1 MLTTQNN
8 QFVNSKEGLNNMHP
22 VKKIMVG
29 LDNTEMDTSLIQFA
43 SFLARTGSAEYVHFV
58 NVIKRTPLPSPLRQ
72 EFPDLLEK
80 AQVDRRRELEKK
92 VIEHFDLTLPAKAK
106 ISIEEG
112 TMPSK
117 QILKLADKH
126 SVDAIVVGRK
136 KNLKNNS
143 VVTQR
148 LARRATCSLLIVPE
162 REYTRVSKLMVAV
175 DFTKESV
182 AALEEAVSVA
192 RREGAAGNEVEIIC
206 HHAYQVP
213 VGYHYSGK
221 SFEECGDVMCEHARK
236 KYDKFIKK
244 VDTAGV
250 KVVPSFAL
258 VKNDDVVG
266 NIYKTAQENNVG
278 CIVIGGK
285 GKSASTALF
294 PIGTTTEK
302 LVERDSEIPVLI
314 VRHKHKNAGII
325 DMLQRI

>member
-1 MLTTQNN
+1 MLTTENN
-8 QFVNSKEGLNNMHP
+8 QFDNYRGRLNHMHP
-22 VKKIMVG
+22 VKKIIVG

-58 NVIKRTPLPSPLRQ
+58 NVIKRTALPSPLRQ
-72 EFPDLLEK
+72 EFPNLLEK

-92 VIEHFDLTLPAKAK
+92 VIEHFDLTLPAKVK

-112 TMPSK
+112 AMPSK

-126 SVDAIVVGRK
+126 SIDAIIVGRK
-136 KNLKNNS
+136 KDLKNNS

-148 LARRATCSLLIVPE
+148 LARRATCSLLIVPD
-162 REYTRVSKLMVAV
+162 REYIRVSKLMVAV

-182 AALEEAVSVA
+182 AALEEAISVA
-192 RREGAAGNEVEIIC
+192 RREQVTGNDVEIVC

-221 SFEECGDVMCEHARK
+221 TFEECGNVMCEHARK
-236 KYDKFIKK
+236 KYQKFIKK
-244 VDTAGV
+244 VDTTGV
-250 KVVPSFAL
+250 KVTPSFSL

-266 NIYKTAQENNVG
+266 NIYETAQEHNVG

-302 LVERDSEIPVLI
+302 LVEKDSEIPLLI
-314 VRHKHKNAGII
+314 VRHKHKNAGLI

>member
-1 MLTTQNN
+1 
-8 QFVNSKEGLNNMHP
+8 MHP
-22 VKKIMVG
+22 VRKIMVG
-29 LDNTEMDTSLIQFA
+29 LDNTSMDNSLIQFA

-58 NVIKRTPLPSPLRQ
+58 NVIKRTQLPSPLRR

-92 VIEHFDLTLPAKAK
+92 VIEHFDLTLPVKVK
-106 ISIEEG
+106 ITVEEG

-117 QILKLADKH
+117 EILKLADKY
-126 SVDAIVVGRK
+126 SIDAIVVGRK
-136 KNLKNNS
+136 KDLKNSS

-162 REYTRVSKLMVAV
+162 REYTKVNKLMVST

-182 AALEEAVSVA
+182 AALGEAIAVA
-192 RREGAAGNEVEIIC
+192 RREQALGNTIEIVC

-221 SFEECGDVMCEHARK
+221 TFEECGDVMYEHARK
-236 KYDKFIKK
+236 KYNNFINK
-244 VDTAGV
+244 VDTAGIEV
-250 KVVPSFAL
+250 MPSFSL
-258 VKNDDVVG
+258 VKNEDVVS
-266 NIYKTAQENNVG
+266 NIYETAREVNAD

-285 GKSASTALF
+285 GKSPSTALF

-302 LVERDSEIPVLI
+302 LIVKDSEIPLLI
-314 VRHKHKNAGII
+314 VRHKHKNAGLI

>member
-1 MLTTQNN
+1 MLTTKTNS
-8 QFVNSKEGLNNMHP
+8 VNHKGEIDYMNP
-22 VKKIMVG
+22 VRKIMVG
-29 LDNTEMDTSLIQFA
+29 LDNTEMDTSLIHFA

-58 NVIKRTPLPSPLRQ
+58 NVIKRTPLPSPLRN

-92 VIEHFDLTLPAKAK
+92 VIDHFDLTIPAKVK
-106 ISIEEG
+106 ISVEQG

-136 KNLKNNS
+136 KDLKNNS
-143 VVTQR
+143 VVAQR

-162 REYTRVSKLMVAV
+162 REYSKINRLLVAT

-182 AALEEAVSVA
+182 AALEEAITVA
-192 RREGAAGNEVEIIC
+192 RREQATGNPIEIVC
-206 HHAYQVP
+206 HHTYQVP

-221 SFEECGDVMCEHARK
+221 TFEECGDVMLEHARK
-236 KYDKFIKK
+236 KYNKFISKL
-244 VDTAGV
+244 DISGV
-250 KVVPSFAL
+250 KVTPNFSL
-258 VKNDDVVG
+258 VKNDDVVS
-266 NIYKTAQENNVG
+266 NIYETAQELSAD

-285 GKSASTALF
+285 GKSAPTALF

-302 LVERDSEIPVLI
+302 LIGKDSEIPLLI
-314 VRHKHKNAGII
+314 VRHKHKNAGLI